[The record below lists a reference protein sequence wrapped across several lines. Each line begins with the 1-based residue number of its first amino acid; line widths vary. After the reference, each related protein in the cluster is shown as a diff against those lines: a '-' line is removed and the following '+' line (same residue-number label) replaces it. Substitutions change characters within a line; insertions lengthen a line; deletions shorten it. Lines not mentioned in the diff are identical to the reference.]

1 MHEDEED
8 EEVTAQVGEQQV
20 GHPIFFILFFFQPH
34 KIPQKITYSESLAS
48 YVKVG
53 IALLCSEE
61 EERECGRPERRLD
74 GGDDR

>member
-34 KIPQKITYSESLAS
+34 KIPQKLHIQN
-48 YVKVG
+48 
-53 IALLCSEE
+53 
-61 EERECGRPERRLD
+61 P
-74 GGDDR
+74 